1 MKYFIN
7 FEKENFET
15 NLNNKLDNDFIS
27 FYVES
32 GDLEINFNNKDNY
45 KINLIFSENITS
57 TITQKLKN
65 SLNLEINYNLA
76 DNVILNEFL
85 IVDEDDLE
93 INYSKS
99 VVQSKNSFYEVS
111 NVLLSDS
118 DFKYNINVDLDGE
131 SSKALHNIASI
142 VRKQNIK
149 DFFVKINNNDKYSYG
164 ELNNFGVVKDSGT
177 LNFNGVGYIKNGA
190 IQSQA
195 HQETKIITFDPD
207 VKAQANPYL
216 IIDESDVE
224 ASHAAAVGAIDEE
237 QLYYIQSRGINF
249 ENASKLITFGYLKP
263 IINKIE
269 NEDLKE
275 KLLNLIEKK
284 VEI

>member
-275 KLLNLIEKK
+275 KLINLIEKK

>member
-1 MKYFIN
+1 MKYYIK
-7 FEKENFET
+7 FE
-15 NLNNKLDNDFIS
+15 NNKLDSNIKSEVKDNIIN

-32 GDLEINFNNKDNY
+32 GDLDIDFNDSGDFN
-45 KINLIFSENITS
+45 INLIFDKGIDS
-57 TITQKLKN
+57 TITQSFNK
-65 SLNLEINYNLA
+65 SANLIMTYELSN
-76 DNVILNEFL
+76 NVNLNEFV
-85 IVDEDDLE
+85 IVDEDNLD
-93 INYSKS
+93 IDYKKN
-99 VVQSKNSFYEVS
+99 VVQNIDSFYEVS

-118 DFKYNINVDLDGE
+118 NFKYNVNIDLDGE
-131 SSKALHNIASI
+131 NAKALHNIASI
-142 VRKQNIK
+142 VRNDNVK
-149 DFFVKINNNDKYSYG
+149 DFFVKINNNNKFSYG

-190 IQSQA
+190 IKSQA

-237 QLYYIQSRGINF
+237 QLYYIQSRGINY
-249 ENASKLITFGYLKP
+249 ENASRLITFGYLKP
-263 IINKIE
+263 IVNKIKNE
-269 NEDLKE
+269 NLKD
-275 KLLNLIEKK
+275 KLINLIEMK

>member
-142 VRKQNIK
+142 VRKHNIK

-275 KLLNLIEKK
+275 KLINLIEKK